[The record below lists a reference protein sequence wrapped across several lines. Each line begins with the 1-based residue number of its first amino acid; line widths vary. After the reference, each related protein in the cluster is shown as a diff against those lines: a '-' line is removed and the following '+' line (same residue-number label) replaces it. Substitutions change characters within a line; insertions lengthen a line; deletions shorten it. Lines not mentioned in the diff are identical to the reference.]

1 MDQQP
6 PETLGQ
12 PGTQTV
18 TERPALAQTLARTL
32 AETLNSQHD
41 VIARWQAIDCGMT
54 SEALR
59 HRIRPGGPWQRLL
72 PGVYLAVTG
81 VPTVDQRDMAAL
93 LHAGPRSVLTGT
105 AALRRHG
112 LRAPTTDFIDVLV
125 PSTRRPQSISFVR
138 VRRSRRMPEQVAQFG
153 PIACTGPARAVV
165 DAALSLTDISEVRA
179 VVADAVQSGQC
190 PLAGLTAEVDHGPVR
205 GSAQLREVLTEVAGG
220 VRSAPGAALRE
231 LLERAGVPTPAFG
244 VSLHATDPLHAGG
257 TLIAQTDCW
266 WQHHGIAVQLESRE
280 WHLSPDDWERSRA
293 RDTRMAEHGIIVLH
307 FTARQI
313 SNDPGAVIA
322 AISCALASTASRP
335 PLPVHA
341 LPLTAYAGTRATA
354 VSAGR
359 L

>member
-1 MDQQP
+1 
-6 PETLGQ
+6 
-12 PGTQTV
+12 
-18 TERPALAQTLARTL
+18 
-32 AETLNSQHD
+32 
-41 VIARWQAIDCGMT
+41 
-54 SEALR
+54 
-59 HRIRPGGPWQRLL
+59 
-72 PGVYLAVTG
+72 
-81 VPTVDQRDMAAL
+81 MAAL
-93 LHAGPRSVLTGT
+93 LHAGPGSVLTGT

-231 LLERAGVPTPAFG
+231 LLERSGVPTPAFG
-244 VSLHATDPLHAGG
+244 VSLHADGPPHADGSLHAGEILHAG
-257 TLIAQTDCW
+257 DTLIAETDCW
-266 WQHHGIAVQLESRE
+266 WQPHGVAVQLESRE

-313 SNDPGAVIA
+313 GNDPRGVLA
-322 AISCALASTASRP
+322 AISCALASTASRA
-335 PLPVHA
+335 PLPVRAH
-341 LPLTAYAGTRATA
+341 PLTAYPGTRATA
-354 VSAGR
+354 VGAGR